1 MAYTITIL
9 LICLYA
15 FGLFFWKKKIAWS
28 FNQMI
33 SKRLKR
39 MHYLA
44 LILTTTLVLV
54 YFNFN
59 YCFPGF
65 WIGRLLFV
73 FAIISGLTIYPLA
86 ENSISNKIESFYF
99 KLFSMFPIFFLMV
112 LLVPFIGVIIAIS
125 AIGTLISPYEKIY
138 FQDDKIRVQ
147 TTFTS
152 PMVAPEINIYSK
164 KFLFEKHL
172 KEYDFRYY
180 EADTVEVKYKNDSTF
195 IYFLDIDENL
205 SKKIGKTI
213 QFKY

>member
-1 MAYTITIL
+1 
-9 LICLYA
+9 
-15 FGLFFWKKKIAWS
+15 
-28 FNQMI
+28 MI
-33 SKRLKR
+33 SKRLKLI
-39 MHYLA
+39 HYLA
-44 LILTTTLVLV
+44 LILTIALVLV
-54 YFNFN
+54 YINFN

-65 WIGRLLFV
+65 WFGRLLFIL
-73 FAIISGLTIYPLA
+73 AIISGLTIYPIA

-138 FQDDKIRVQ
+138 FEDYKIRVQ

-164 KFLFEKHL
+164 KYLYEKHL

-180 EADTVEVKYKNDSTF
+180 EADSVEVEYKNDSTF
-195 IYFLDIDENL
+195 IYFIEIKEDM
-205 SKKIGKTI
+205 SKKIGQTI
-213 QFKY
+213 QFKN

>member
-1 MAYTITIL
+1 
-9 LICLYA
+9 
-15 FGLFFWKKKIAWS
+15 
-28 FNQMI
+28 MI
-33 SKRLKR
+33 SKRLKLI
-39 MHYLA
+39 HYLA
-44 LILTTTLVLV
+44 LILTTALVLV
-54 YFNFN
+54 YINFN

-73 FAIISGLTIYPLA
+73 LAIISGLTIYPLA

-195 IYFLDIDENL
+195 IYFLDIEENL

-213 QFKY
+213 QFKN